1 MERDELERDEAV
13 IAKYAPTLV
22 RLADAAIVAVRAL
35 MAAERAAL
43 KEMAGG
49 AEVEDW
55 YTTLFGDPDCVLA
68 NAESILVSMKLN
80 AEDAALRGAPPAA
93 PS

>member
-43 KEMAGG
+43 KEMAG

-55 YTTLFGDPDCVLA
+55 YTTLFGDPDCVLVDV
-68 NAESILVSMKLN
+68 ERTLVIMKLN
-80 AEDAALRGAPPAA
+80 AEDAALRGAPPEA
-93 PS
+93 P

>member
-1 MERDELERDEAV
+1 MT
-13 IAKYAPTLV
+13 PSSPSM

-55 YTTLFGDPDCVLA
+55 CTTLFADPDCVLFD
-68 NAESILVSMKLN
+68 AERTLAIMKSN
-80 AEDAALRGAPPAA
+80 AEDAALRGAIA
-93 PS
+93 P